1 MSTLTPESMARAVEH
16 ARYELLR
23 AGRWEDL
30 REAERF
36 TRVETLISALD
47 ASGVTTQLAELQ
59 GAAARADELAALV
72 TRRDADVARLTALV
86 STLSTEL
93 TEEIAVRADAETR
106 ARSAEGRLAAAR
118 EALAE
123 DNDVAELLAPERR
136 APFSRIPRVAEAG

>member
-1 MSTLTPESMARAVEH
+1 MWPVLSPWRRLPEA
-16 ARYELLR
+16 
-23 AGRWEDL
+23 W
-30 REAERF
+30 
-36 TRVETLISALD
+36 
-47 ASGVTTQLAELQ
+47 Q